1 MSCWYDI
8 WWYGI
13 NYKTV
18 TEEALQLLKYIF
30 LDRSDGAQDLE
41 LGTFDVV
48 CLLCT
53 VQQII
58 SQMHLK
64 THHTDNCNS
73 SLRSSVAAFNQC
85 LFSPDFKRLWHGFIW
100 KAAVLLQTISLYEFG
115 VWLWLFRCVEERRA
129 LINSNSWPIL
139 RVLNKSVKLS
149 GSLLV

>member
-53 VQQII
+53 VQQIV
-58 SQMHLK
+58 S
-64 THHTDNCNS
+64 
-73 SLRSSVAAFNQC
+73 
-85 LFSPDFKRLWHGFIW
+85 
-100 KAAVLLQTISLYEFG
+100 
-115 VWLWLFRCVEERRA
+115 
-129 LINSNSWPIL
+129 
-139 RVLNKSVKLS
+139 
-149 GSLLV
+149 